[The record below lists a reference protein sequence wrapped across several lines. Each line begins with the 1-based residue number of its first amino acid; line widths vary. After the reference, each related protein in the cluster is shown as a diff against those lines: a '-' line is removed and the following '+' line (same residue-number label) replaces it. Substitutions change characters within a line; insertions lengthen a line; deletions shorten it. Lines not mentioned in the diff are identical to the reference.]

1 MNILYITAGVR
12 TNSFEFAVL
21 KQLKKN
27 GHKIT
32 IVSTNMDTYTGGKIN
47 QKTNDL
53 QPITIDEFSTYM
65 LHYNLPVSLG
75 GYSKNASKLAKN
87 IIEKFDIIH
96 ISSWYYYP
104 AIIFAKTAHE
114 KKIPFIISAY
124 ATLQQENRNRKKIFK
139 WIYDSVYTKKLIL
152 NASGM
157 HSVGSQETKA
167 YTDLG
172 VKLEN
177 IFEIYPS
184 ISKEHFIIKN
194 QTEIFSKLELEK
206 SNSQYLLSLGRVV
219 KRKRIELILNAF
231 SKICQKNKN
240 IILVIAGTGNQS
252 YLNQL
257 KQLTKSLKI
266 DKNVKFAGLV
276 LGNEKL
282 ELLESAKILIHTASG
297 DIHPLAVEEAL
308 TMKIPVVV
316 TDCDMP
322 EIKKYDAGIVVEPT
336 IDSLSNGILELIENQ
351 EKYKIMKNNTEKLVN
366 EEYLVEKQVKKYEQ
380 MYEKTIHDPK

>member
-53 QPITIDEFSTYM
+53 QPITIDEFSTYI
-65 LHYNLPVSLG
+65 LKYNLPVSLG
-75 GYSKNASKLAKN
+75 GFSKNASKLAKN

-282 ELLESAKILIHTASG
+282 DLIRIS
-297 DIHPLAVEEAL
+297 
-308 TMKIPVVV
+308 
-316 TDCDMP
+316 
-322 EIKKYDAGIVVEPT
+322 
-336 IDSLSNGILELIENQ
+336 
-351 EKYKIMKNNTEKLVN
+351 
-366 EEYLVEKQVKKYEQ
+366 
-380 MYEKTIHDPK
+380 